1 MPIAKPLDPKLATSD
16 VVLEKA
22 FVPVVKPSTCGLRL
36 VGVTCAFQQL
46 DAGGEPIKQAGRAI
60 EISIGATSSY
70 VQGIRQ
76 GDDGAEVCTY
86 PLRTLKDL
94 GIADAIVE
102 ALRDA
107 GLVE

>member
-70 VQGIRQ
+70 VQGIHP
-76 GDDGAEVCTY
+76 GADGAEAYTDET
-86 PLRTLKDL
+86 RTLKDL
-94 GIADAIVE
+94 GIGDTITG
-102 ALRDA
+102 ALLDA
-107 GLVE
+107 GLI